1 MQKCIFVQACGRSFN
16 ASSHSQQPTLTWHL
30 YILIKHTDDL
40 LKCQCIYFIVLVFL
54 RVMFQTCSSSIC
66 LLHNIK
72 CRGERGIKKIWV
84 SSEQKK
90 LLRCNKKHFH
100 NFLGQKKIKSW
111 CKKIQNSYI
120 WNNPNNFISYKQ
132 IPIGSKN
139 VSKTKIHLKVKN
151 GFTKPHPEWP
161 TKSFLCQYWHIRN
174 LVYSKL

>member
-1 MQKCIFVQACGRSFN
+1 M
-16 ASSHSQQPTLTWHL
+16 
-30 YILIKHTDDL
+30 
-40 LKCQCIYFIVLVFL
+40 YFIVQVFL
-54 RVMFQTCSSSIC
+54 RVMFQTSIC

-100 NFLGQKKIKSW
+100 NFLGQKKIKFW
-111 CKKIQNSYI
+111 CKKIQNGYI
-120 WNNPNNFISYKQ
+120 RNNPNNFISYKQ